1 MRVIVHRRALDHV
14 LQLLQWT
21 LFGIAVFA
29 LSYCLI
35 ATVDRLVFRHHANA
49 ELQQMRN
56 QPVRRQILDG
66 DLIGRVDI
74 DRLGV
79 SVPIIEGDDAA
90 ELEHAAGHVNG
101 TALPGEKG
109 NVAIAA
115 HRDTFFR
122 PLRNIRKGDVIRLT
136 APGGVYR
143 YRVDST
149 EIVKPDDV
157 GVLNSDGTRELTLV
171 TCYPFYFIG
180 SAPKRFIV
188 RAELQPETELS
199 HLYK

>member
-1 MRVIVHRRALDHV
+1 VVHRRALNHV
-14 LQLLQWT
+14 LALVQWT

-29 LSYCLI
+29 LSYCVF
-35 ATVDRLVFRHHANA
+35 AVADRVIFQHRAKV
-49 ELQQMRN
+49 ELQHGAA
-56 QPVRRQILDG
+56 RRQVQDG
-66 DLIGRVDI
+66 DVIGRVDV

-79 SVPIIEGDDAA
+79 SVAVVEGDGAS
-90 ELEHAAGHVNG
+90 ELEHAAGHIDG

-122 PLRNIRKGDVIRLT
+122 QLKNIRKGDVIRLT
-136 APGGVYR
+136 TMDKTYR
-143 YRVDST
+143 YHVVST
-149 EIVKPDDV
+149 RIVKPDDV
-157 GVLNSDGTRELTLV
+157 GVLSPDGGEELTLV

-188 RAELQPETELS
+188 RAELQPRTELS